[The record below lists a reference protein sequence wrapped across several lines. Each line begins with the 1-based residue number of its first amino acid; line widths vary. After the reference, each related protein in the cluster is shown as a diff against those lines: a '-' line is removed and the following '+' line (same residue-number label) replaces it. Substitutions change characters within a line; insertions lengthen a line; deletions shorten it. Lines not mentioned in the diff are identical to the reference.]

1 MSIGEEYMALR
12 KKKIQDAEARKK
24 QERQEAY
31 ENSSDVGKEYMRI
44 RASKQKQEYDSLM
57 KSPAGTSMDLGARAP
72 FDVINNP
79 IAEQLK
85 KNFDA
90 WKKDN
95 SDEYLAY
102 VDRQNKLNYDLG
114 AGQKK
119 IDDLNRAMSLRK
131 DIQAIGHDVPTDI
144 TREYDAILRAY
155 GLTGNED
162 LKELMSAENVMF
174 SEAKRTQ
181 EGVRLS
187 SVADSSSDSFD
198 PEFEKLGVYVPT
210 EKKKLIPDYEDIAYE
225 LINGNKNVNLA
236 SGQAWGK
243 ISDAEY
249 TRLLTAS
256 EHMNDS
262 ERALYN
268 YWYAK
273 GGYEAAE
280 AYLDSIMYDL
290 NTREASGRYGDIEGK
305 TALELLHFIPAGF
318 DQANTGIESLFNTN
332 GEYRPPTATQMVSGA
347 VREDLGNTGPE
358 WVGKTLQTVYD
369 AGTTITNMAPSILTS
384 IAIGTINPAA
394 GAWAGNAIMGGSAA
408 GNAYQ
413 EKLNLG
419 YSKEQARSYGLMIG
433 ASEIVME
440 KLLGGI
446 SKLGGGM
453 LSNTVLKNLDNV
465 DNILAK
471 VAKSTGGKILMNA
484 GSEALEEGLQSI
496 LEPYI
501 WQAVSGEDASVDWQ
515 DALYSSL
522 LGFITGGVFEG
533 ANAAFETVALNNETK
548 QKYGAAQGEV
558 VTEALEIDPDSNFAQ
573 RMQSKLDNGKDLS
586 GSQINKLLKN
596 NEAGLVKNDI
606 ASIQKAAEATLVK
619 YGETGDVKVI
629 SEALAKQVA
638 GKSLTRAEKTAIS
651 ESKYGQRVANELNP
665 ENIQS
670 GDFNTA
676 WAESIDTDRINAE
689 EYSRLV
695 QDAELEVADTAPEG
709 TAQPDASTVI
719 PLRTGE
725 INEADSTIS
734 AEAQEATSAPVASVS
749 IEEVSKKYGA
759 QAKAMVATY
768 NQGQDVAKF
777 DRAYGI
783 AYEMGKSDVGVHYA
797 VNSEATSYLT
807 QAQRELAYV
816 QGSFAGKNGAKSLD
830 AKNKPNG
837 TGNGVRR
844 KGAVKLE
851 GIKAS
856 EFRKMLKDSNDPR
869 GKAAKVLMTIA
880 EVTGIDIVLFKSQVD
895 ASGRYVGEQGRFEWK
910 DDTIYIDVNA
920 GLLEAV
926 DTGEYSKYLMLRTFG
941 HEFTHFMEKNAATQY
956 TEFRKLV
963 FAEMT
968 KKGENVDY
976 LVKRKQ
982 LQYKD
987 EKLSYE
993 AASRE
998 VVADAM
1004 GDILRDSKFVENLA
1018 QKHNGLF
1025 KTLLDQFKR
1034 FIRNIRS
1041 YFNSIAGNP
1050 SPEAKALKEEINGTM
1065 KYLDSIVEMFDKVAM
1080 EAVENYQQRVTGED
1094 VVSELTP
1101 GEEGVVAD
1109 KDGEPVAYST
1119 EDGTVMLSIRT
1130 YEDEGRAEFRKYL
1143 EKCVKNKSLTETEM
1157 TEMLD
1162 GIEEVYNICKEFKD
1176 KYAPFSKWSDAE
1188 VIRDTRG
1195 KPVFSVVTPNG
1206 EYKMNLD
1213 FSLVCKKR
1221 RTLDAV
1227 FNEMSKRGIIDDF
1240 ELGKKTIVKINEL
1253 IRKYKFE
1260 TACNLC
1266 FVDAKRYR
1274 QADVADSVVRLYND
1288 LVQSLVPEEHIG
1300 SIERF
1305 NFAGY
1310 ATIKPVA
1317 DGIHTWP
1324 NSKLDFSHINEVLKQ
1339 YEKDTVEAKAA
1350 RYIKNN
1356 PEARKFLLRGDF
1368 MSSGG
1373 FDAVKS
1379 QNQNIMSL
1387 YNSKKGTG
1395 GPKAAFGDVQY
1406 MNEVIKK
1413 ARWWTP
1419 AKAYDVGGVRI
1430 QSFSDYVPRMV
1441 FDYVQMI
1448 YDLAATKLPAHAY
1461 TKEAIFVM
1469 QFGLTGVKINM
1480 SLIPAVVEGGIAP
1493 GLDADGNYAW
1503 AGESFDFET
1512 AKAIQKAP
1520 GYSENCGTIA
1530 VGVSYEHILKL
1541 LRDPDIR
1548 MVIPYHKSGLNPVVA
1563 HMNKI
1568 AEFTDYTSLKTNP
1581 KGCQSTM
1588 DAEGNKVEKD
1598 FDFNKTLRAVGDPKL
1613 AADQYL
1619 QWCDDPAHGYTP
1631 KFAEFRG
1638 EENYYKLLVD
1648 FTVYDESG
1656 TYVPQREVEAVF
1668 PKEGATFGSMKDLIK
1683 SGLEEDAIIQGRRE
1697 ALIPEIV
1704 DEIEENIARTEAEIP
1719 DDEQVEQADHD
1730 VEAELMDENRV
1741 QKSIRTYDSVEEMDS
1756 DYLDAVD
1763 SEDVETQKQ
1772 MVAEAAKRA
1781 MPDTVVVDTKGD
1793 LMLMYHG
1800 TANGGAFTVFEGN
1813 KLSNESRTSQIGQG
1827 FYFTNSKADA
1837 EAYTKNV
1844 DIYGRVSKGSN
1855 PHLHQ
1860 VYLNITNPFDVR
1872 KDTLDLDKVKSVY
1885 MDGGYDYFY
1894 DNWIPFYLDKKS
1906 VNGKTFTKAD
1916 LKAMS
1921 REDRVSAFVDYYS
1934 KFGSKE
1940 VLSNMVRAFGSQN
1953 QGALLES
1960 MKNRLGYDGI
1970 VEEYKP
1976 GLFQYVAFSS
1986 EQIKSADPVTY
1997 DDNGNVIPLSER
2009 FNEENNDIRYQKR
2022 TNTLTDHEILD
2033 MAARDLDTS
2042 KLTDAEK
2049 SALEI
2054 FQKRVDKLKALKEE
2068 RQKQG
2073 SIFYEHQFGAN
2084 KDTAKATAARNRMT
2098 VLDKQITKASAEVLG
2113 LEDKKVLKDVLQKSR
2128 KVIEQKER
2136 KESLE
2141 RIRVAREET
2150 SAKERKIANEKLEAL
2165 RQKKNE
2171 RIAEVRAEER
2181 KHGKEV
2187 LDKYKEDRNISEA
2200 IRKYQDRIK
2209 KDAGDLMDWLMKPDN
2224 KTVKKHIP
2232 EPLKNVLVPFLSGI
2246 DFSSKRSLN
2255 GGEDTKKDITFRKRL
2270 QQLQRYATEAFSAD
2284 DYYGQYLDLPPDFL
2298 PKLKSLCDSVDD
2310 LMERVSDDY
2319 ILNRMNPNELKSLS
2333 DVLRTL
2339 KKAITQINTFHNNQM
2354 FKHVDDASENTME
2367 FLAPMKPM
2375 DKNTAASR
2383 FLLWKQMRPAYVF
2396 ERFGKGGISVYD
2408 GFRRGQSTLAF
2419 DTKKITEFANK
2430 AYTPQEVKAWEDDR
2444 RTIKLSDGQSVTMS
2458 IAQIMGLY
2466 ELSKRNQALVH
2477 IMGEGIRPS
2486 TFKNANADSGH
2497 QLTEEDLSNIIN
2509 HLSARQKEV
2518 ADSLQQ
2524 FMEKVGGE
2532 WGNQITV
2539 ARFGEKQFGE
2549 PHYYPINSD
2558 RWHLNANADEMPGST
2573 SLYALLNMSFTKQT
2587 VEGANNRIVVF
2598 SIFDVF
2604 ASHMAS
2610 MAQYHS
2616 FALPVLDALKWFN
2629 YKRVSMNVDGS
2640 KNVEGSVREE
2650 LNRVYGVPHEQGKQK
2665 SGYAESFILNILKAL
2680 NGTEAQGSSY
2690 DSIGLKALNRTNRSA
2705 IAYNLRVVVQ
2715 QPTAISRAALLL
2727 DYSSIMKGL
2736 HLSPTKIKSNIQEML
2751 DHSGI
2756 ALWKSLGFYDI
2767 NISRNLTSMIK
2778 HDSNLVDKIMDV
2790 GTWGAETADKLT
2802 WSAIWSAC
2810 KAEVSKKQGIRPG
2823 MDGYYEAVTQLFEEV
2838 IYKTQVVDSIL
2849 TKTEFMRD
2857 KGFFAKAS
2865 SSFMSEPITTAN
2877 AFFDVYDKYLMDRR
2891 SGMSRAKAWKKNGKK
2906 LGRTAYTFA
2915 ISTVLLAAIQSI
2927 IDGGRDDDEYMTY
2940 WEKYKDKFWGNLI
2953 DEAMP
2958 FNKLPIVNDA
2968 YELTK
2973 EILSAVGWIDTYGS
2987 PPRSIYMQ
2995 WWDSLVKGVQIISGR
3010 VRGDEDRYTWYS
3022 GIYKLLTASS
3032 QIAGLPISNVT
3043 RTVINAW
3050 NNIVPHMAPGLRVKT
3065 YDAGDKNEIR
3075 YAYQDGYLTEEEATH
3090 LLIEKGVVADSDEAY
3105 WMLREWDTGDSSKY
3119 SAVFD
3124 AALSGTGFNEALKEM
3139 TDHGYEK
3146 DDVLSKLKT
3155 QIKTWYTDEESETRI
3170 TKQQAMDMLKKYVGM
3185 SSDEVTAIINQWSCK
3200 VVTGIAY
3207 DDIKGEFLTGNI
3219 TASRAID
3226 MRVRYGGKTRENAQ
3240 KEVEGWNFEKKY
3252 GFSYSDRVDAFLNGK
3267 ISSSAMRTALM
3278 EYGGMS
3284 GTEADDTIK
3293 AYEWMKRNPRYDLS
3307 VSDVI
3312 GYIKPIEGLGYS
3324 LEHAG
3329 VSPDTYVQY
3338 KDLRSNCKGVDANG
3352 DGKTDSGSVKA
3363 EVLEAI
3369 DSLPIS
3375 DSQKD
3380 ALYYLNGWAASKIWQ
3395 APWH

>member
-1 MSIGEEYMALR
+1 MSVGEEYMSLL
-12 KKKIQDAEARKK
+12 KKKKEEEKEKKK
-24 QERQEAY
+24 QEYKTAY
-31 ENSSDVGKEYMRI
+31 ETSSQVGKEFMQI
-44 RASKQKQEYDSLM
+44 RRQRKQQTFDMMTKAPDI
-57 KSPAGTSMDLGARAP
+57 GSMGLGARSSFDIGSDP
-72 FDVINNP
+72 FGMKDAFSKWKEDNP
-79 IAEQLK
+79 
-85 KNFDA
+85 
-90 WKKDN
+90 
-95 SDEYLAY
+95 DEYLAY
-102 VDRQNKLNYDLG
+102 EDYQNKLKYDLT
-114 AGQKK
+114 AGQQK
-119 IDDLNRAMSLRK
+119 IDDLNRAISLKK
-131 DIQAIGHDVPTDI
+131 DIDAIAHDVPTDL
-144 TREYDAILRAY
+144 TGEYDEILESY
-155 GLTGNED
+155 GLTED
-162 LKELMSAENVMF
+162 DDLEGIINSETTMFNQSKWVQKEAE
-174 SEAKRTQ
+174 
-181 EGVRLS
+181 
-187 SVADSSSDSFD
+187 
-198 PEFEKLGVYVPT
+198 
-210 EKKKLIPDYEDIAYE
+210 
-225 LINGNKNVNLA
+225 LA
-236 SGQAWGK
+236 SVVNEADFEEYSAKGAAIKNPSYDDAQGWIQIGDWYPFGDAIKNKATFARENAETLNLGRAYDSDPIVDPTYRNMTDDEVAIYSYYIAKGEEGK
-243 ISDAEY
+243 AEEYLKSIQDKLNYREAYGTATFYQGKPFLQIMYGIDAGVDQFKSGMAGMWDSLLGEAEY
-249 TRLLTAS
+249 VAPSAIQYTGQLVRQDLADYGPKIFGSSLGQIGYDTLSTTA
-256 EHMNDS
+256 
-262 ERALYN
+262 
-268 YWYAK
+268 
-273 GGYEAAE
+273 
-280 AYLDSIMYDL
+280 
-290 NTREASGRYGDIEGK
+290 
-305 TALELLHFIPAGF
+305 
-318 DQANTGIESLFNTN
+318 
-332 GEYRPPTATQMVSGA
+332 
-347 VREDLGNTGPE
+347 
-358 WVGKTLQTVYD
+358 
-369 AGTTITNMAPSILTS
+369 NMAPSILAS
-384 IAIGTINPAA
+384 LAIGTVNPVA
-394 GAWAGNAIMGGSAA
+394 GAAVGKGLMGASAA

-413 EKLNLG
+413 EKINLG
-419 YSKEQARSYGLMIG
+419 YSDDQARAYGYMVGI
-433 ASEIVME
+433 SEVALE
-440 KLLGGI
+440 SLLGGI
-446 SKLGGGM
+446 SYMGGSA
-453 LSNTVLKNLDNV
+453 LSNSSIKMLTKLDNV
-465 DNILAK
+465 LGDFART
-471 VAKSTGGKILMNA
+471 AGGKLLVNA
-484 GSEALEEGLQSI
+484 SSEAIEEGLQSI
-496 LEPYI
+496 LEPYL
-501 WQAVSGEDASVDWQ
+501 WQAVSGEEAEVNWEET
-515 DALYSSL
+515 LYSSL
-522 LGFITGGVFEG
+522 LGFVTGGLFEAGPAVSAALQNAKAKKTYGPYQG
-533 ANAAFETVALNNETK
+533 ALVS
-548 QKYGAAQGEV
+548 
-558 VTEALEIDPDSNFAQ
+558 EALEIDPNNKFAQ
-573 RMQSKLDNGKDLS
+573 RMQSRIDAGKNLS
-586 GSQINKLLKN
+586 GAQISHLMKL
-596 NEAGLVKNDI
+596 NDT
-606 ASIQKAAEATLVK
+606 ALYAQDKSAIQNAAKDALTK
-619 YGETGDVKVI
+619 YGETGNVDAI

-638 GKSLTRAEKTAIS
+638 GEKLTWSEKKAIS

-665 ENIQS
+665 ENIKS
-670 GDFNTA
+670 GEYNTA
-676 WAESIDTDRINAE
+676 WAESIDTNRINAK

-695 QDAELEVADTAPEG
+695 QDAEAQVSDPGKTTEVSTDVAEDAG
-709 TAQPDASTVI
+709 TSTKVEE
-719 PLRTGE
+719 LKGE
-725 INEADSTIS
+725 IAYLREAVENPYLTMDDRAIATQMMEEADQELKALESGKKVKVTS
-734 AEAQEATSAPVASVS
+734 KVAGEPVSLEEA
-749 IEEVSKKYGA
+749 SKKYGA

-768 NQGQDVAKF
+768 NQGQNVAMF
-777 DRAYGI
+777 DSAYSV
-783 AYEMGKSDVGVHYA
+783 AYEMGKSGVGMEYA
-797 VNSEATSYLT
+797 VNSEATRYLT
-807 QAQRELAYV
+807 QAQRELAYR
-816 QGSFAGKNGAKSLD
+816 QGSFAGTSVAKSLD
-830 AKNKPNG
+830 AEYKGNG
-837 TGNGVRR
+837 TGNSAR
-844 KGAVKLE
+844 KRGAVKLE

-856 EFRKMLKDSNDPR
+856 EFKKMLKDSKDTR

-880 EVTGIDIVLFKSQVD
+880 EVTGIDIVLFKSQLD
-895 ASGRYVGEQGRFEWK
+895 ASGRYVGDQGKFVWK
-910 DDTIYIDVNA
+910 DDTIYIDLNA
-920 GLLEAV
+920 GLLYGS
-926 DTGEYSKYLMLRTFG
+926 DTGEMAKYTMLRAFG
-941 HEFTHFMEKNAATQY
+941 HEFTHFIEKNAPVQY

-982 LQYKD
+982 NQYKD

-998 VVADAM
+998 VVAEAM
-1004 GDILRDSKFVENLA
+1004 TDILKDSSFVETLA

-1041 YFNSIAGNP
+1041 YFNSLADNP
-1050 SPEAKALKEEINGTM
+1050 SPEAKALKEELNGTM

-1080 EAVENYQQRVTGED
+1080 EAVENYQQRIAGED

-1101 GEEGVVAD
+1101 GEEGVVVAE
-1109 KDGEPVAYST
+1109 DGEPVAYST

-1130 YEDEGRAEFRKYL
+1130 YEEEGRAEFKKYL
-1143 EKCVKNKSLTETEM
+1143 DKCVKNQSLTKEEM
-1157 TEMLD
+1157 QEMMD
-1162 GIEEVYNICKEFKD
+1162 GIEDIYNTCKEFKD
-1176 KYAPFSKWSDAE
+1176 KYAPFSAWSDAE
-1188 VIRDTRG
+1188 VVRDTRG

-1221 RTLDAV
+1221 RALDAV

-1240 ELGKKTIVKINEL
+1240 ELGPKTIVKINEL
-1253 IRKYKFE
+1253 IRKHGFE
-1260 TACNLC
+1260 TACALC
-1266 FVDAKRYR
+1266 FVDAKRFR
-1274 QADVADSVVRLYND
+1274 QADVADSVVRLYNE
-1288 LVQSLVPEEHIG
+1288 LVQSLVPEEHSR
-1300 SIERF
+1300 SIDYF

-1310 ATIKPVA
+1310 GTITA
-1317 DGIHTWP
+1317 GENGIHTWP
-1324 NSKLDFSHINEVLKQ
+1324 NSKLDFSHINEVLKK
-1339 YEKDTVEAKAA
+1339 YEKGTVEAKAA

-1356 PEARKFLLRGDF
+1356 PEARRLLLRGDF
-1368 MSSGG
+1368 MSSAG

-1379 QNQNIMSL
+1379 QNQNIMKI

-1406 MNEVIKK
+1406 MNEIISKNK
-1413 ARWWTP
+1413 SWTP
-1419 AKAYDVGGVRI
+1419 EKAYDVGGVRI

-1448 YDLAATKLPAHAY
+1448 YDLAAKKLPAHAY
-1461 TKEAIFVM
+1461 TKEALFVK
-1469 QFGLTGVKINM
+1469 QFGLTGIKINM
-1480 SLIPAVVEGGIAP
+1480 SLIPAIVDGGIAP
-1493 GLDADGNYAW
+1493 GLDANGEYAW
-1503 AGESFDFET
+1503 EGESFDFET
-1512 AKAIQKAP
+1512 AKDIQKAN

-1530 VGVSYEHILKL
+1530 VGVSYEHIMKL
-1541 LRDPDIR
+1541 LGDPEIR
-1548 MVIPYHKSGLNPVVA
+1548 MVIPYHKSSLNPIVA
-1563 HMNKI
+1563 HMNRIGKY
-1568 AEFTDYTSLKTNP
+1568 TDYTKAGKTP
-1581 KGCQSTM
+1581 VEHGGQRTT
-1588 DAEGNKVEKD
+1588 NKDGKTIEHE
-1598 FDFNKTLRAVGDPKL
+1598 FNFAKTLHEVGDPK
-1613 AADQYL
+1613 AVADQYL
-1619 QWCDDPAHGYTP
+1619 AWCDKNGYTP
-1631 KFAEFRG
+1631 KFDEFKG
-1638 EENYYKLLVD
+1638 HENYYKLLTD
-1648 FTVYDESG
+1648 FTVYDKSG
-1656 TYVPQREVEAVF
+1656 NYVAQREVKAVF
-1668 PKEGATFGSMKDLIK
+1668 PKEGNEFGAMKKLIE
-1683 SGLEEDAIIQGRRE
+1683 SGLEEDAIIEGRRKSKMSE
-1697 ALIPEIV
+1697 MV
-1704 DEIEENIARTEAEIP
+1704 DEIERTIPRTEAEIS

-1730 VEAELMDENRV
+1730 LEANFVKEDIDSSDEHRV
-1741 QKSIRTYDSVEEMDS
+1741 QYQHRNY
-1756 DYLDAVD
+1756 
-1763 SEDVETQKQ
+1763 SED
-1772 MVAEAAKRA
+1772 
-1781 MPDTVVVDTKGD
+1781 
-1793 LMLMYHG
+1793 Y
-1800 TANGGAFTVFEGN
+1800 
-1813 KLSNESRTSQIGQG
+1813 ESLAL
-1827 FYFTNSKADA
+1827 AD
-1837 EAYTKNV
+1837 
-1844 DIYGRVSKGSN
+1844 IR
-1855 PHLHQ
+1855 
-1860 VYLNITNPFDVR
+1860 DV
-1872 KDTLDLDKVKSVY
+1872 VKS
-1885 MDGGYDYFY
+1885 
-1894 DNWIPFYLDKKS
+1894 
-1906 VNGKTFTKAD
+1906 
-1916 LKAMS
+1916 
-1921 REDRVSAFVDYYS
+1921 
-1934 KFGSKE
+1934 
-1940 VLSNMVRAFGSQN
+1940 
-1953 QGALLES
+1953 GA
-1960 MKNRLGYDGI
+1960 GI
-1970 VEEYKP
+1970 KWN
-1976 GLFQYVAFSS
+1976 
-1986 EQIKSADPVTY
+1986 
-1997 DDNGNVIPLSER
+1997 NGNVLKLPRSEYAAVVSRISTEYYRRENRGGVQFIERSTDGPNAKFYLYLYMDHGFDNYEIICRLDYSKQDELIHFLRKEIQNGRQTEGVSPSSDRLRSLYGDTDSSRDDYQNRGFQETDDQNDFGSRGSGRGIERWTNQEGLSGY
-2009 FNEENNDIRYQKR
+2009 NEESDIVQSQKR

-2033 MAARDLDTS
+2033 MAAKELDTA
-2042 KLTDAEK
+2042 KLTDGERA
-2049 SALEI
+2049 ALEI
-2054 FQKRVDKLKALKEE
+2054 FRKKNDALKALKDE

-2073 SIFYEHQFGAN
+2073 SLYYQYQFGDQ

-2098 VLDKQITKASAEVLG
+2098 VLDGKITKASAEVLG
-2113 LEDKKVLKDVLQKSR
+2113 IEDKKVLKDVLQKSR
-2128 KVIEQKER
+2128 KVIEQHER
-2136 KESLE
+2136 KASIE
-2141 RIRVAREET
+2141 RVKAAREET
-2150 SAKERKIANEKLEAL
+2150 RAKERQIANEKLEAL

-2200 IRKYQDRIK
+2200 VRKYQDRIK

-2270 QQLQRYATEAFSAD
+2270 YQFQRYATEAFSVD

-2419 DTKKITEFANK
+2419 DTKHIAEFANK
-2430 AYTPQEVKAWEDDR
+2430 TYTAKEVKAWEDDR
-2444 RTIKLSDGQSVTMS
+2444 RTIKLSDGHSVTMS

-2466 ELSKRNQALVH
+2466 ELSKRNQALIH

-2509 HLSARQKEV
+2509 HLSTRQKEV

-2610 MAQYHS
+2610 MAQYHA

-2680 NGTEAQGSSY
+2680 NGTEAQGSNY

-2715 QPTAISRAALLL
+2715 QPTAIARAALIL

-2736 HLSPTKIKSNIQEML
+2736 HLSPTKIKSNIKEML

-2940 WEKYKDKFWGNLI
+2940 WEKYKEKFWGNLI

-3043 RTVINAW
+3043 RTVVNAW

-3075 YAYQDGYLTEEEATH
+3075 YAYLDGYLTEAEAEQ
-3090 LLIEKGVVADSDEAY
+3090 LLLEKGVVEDSDDAY
-3105 WMLREWDTGDSSKY
+3105 WMIKEWETGESSKY

-3124 AALSGTGFNEALKEM
+3124 AALSGTGFNEAVKEM

-3146 DDVLSKLKT
+3146 DDILSKLKT
-3155 QIKTWYTDEESETRI
+3155 QVKTWYTDEESEVRI
-3170 TKQQAMDMLKKYVGM
+3170 SKQQATDMLKKYVGM
-3185 SSDEVTAIINQWSCK
+3185 NSNEVASTINQWSCK

-3207 DDIKGEFLTGNI
+3207 EDIKEEFLAGNM
-3219 TASRAID
+3219 TASRAIE
-3226 MRVRYGGKTRENAQ
+3226 MRVRYGGET
-3240 KEVEGWNFEKKY
+3240 KEDARAKVDDWDFEKKNGY
-3252 GFSYSDRVDAFLNGK
+3252 SYENRKDAYLNGEV
-3267 ISSSAMRTALM
+3267 SASDVRQAMMT
-3278 EYGGMS
+3278 YGGLS
-3284 GTEADDTIK
+3284 KEEADHYIRAYDWLK
-3293 AYEWMKRNPRYDLS
+3293 ANPKAGFDLNEAKAMTKKL
-3307 VSDVI
+3307 DVI
-3312 GYIKPIEGLGYS
+3312 NKSLDECGIKPDVYKK
-3324 LEHAG
+3324 
-3329 VSPDTYVQY
+3329 Y
-3338 KDLRSNCKGVDANG
+3338 KDLSSKCTGVDEDG
-3352 DGKTDSGSVKA
+3352 DGKADNGTKK
-3363 EVLEAI
+3363 EQILEAI
-3369 DSLPIS
+3369 DSLPLSIA
-3375 DSQKD
+3375 QKD
-3380 ALYYLNGWAASKIWQ
+3380 ALYFLNGWSEDTLYD
-3395 APWH
+3395 APWY